1 MSLFQNE
8 IPTRLGYKNLY
19 DHADIYGKSCYI
31 ETESKISHRTYKYKE
46 SGTWCMSVYYIKETG
61 NIQSLEI
68 NSTYYEKTEMFKKA
82 EQILKDH
89 GPMTKLELFRKL
101 KN

>member
-68 NSTYYEKTEMFKKA
+68 NSTYYEKTEMFKNVKA
-82 EQILKDH
+82 GRTWNDYGEKS
-89 GPMTKLELFRKL
+89 EE
-101 KN
+101 

>member
-31 ETESKISHRTYKYKE
+31 ELGMI
-46 SGTWCMSVYYIKETG
+46 M
-61 NIQSLEI
+61 
-68 NSTYYEKTEMFKKA
+68 EKN
-82 EQILKDH
+82 
-89 GPMTKLELFRKL
+89 L
-101 KN
+101 KNNDSITFRT